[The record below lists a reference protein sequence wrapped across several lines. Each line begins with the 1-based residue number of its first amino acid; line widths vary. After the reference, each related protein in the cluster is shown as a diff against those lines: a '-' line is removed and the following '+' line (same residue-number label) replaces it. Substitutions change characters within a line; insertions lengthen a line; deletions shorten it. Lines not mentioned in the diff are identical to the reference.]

1 MVLSN
6 TKRTSSISSVINR
19 FQSGGSAKAG
29 LTPQVGV
36 TNWVGNSYKTG
47 TFMNLG
53 ALQTNVPTTVPT
65 NVPTTVSTTV
75 STTVPTNVPT
85 TVPTSN

>member
-6 TKRTSSISSVINR
+6 TKRTSSISSITNR
-19 FQSGGSAKAG
+19 FQGGGSAKAG

-53 ALQTNVPTTVPT
+53 ALQTNIPINTKVPTPK
-65 NVPTTVSTTV
+65 
-75 STTVPTNVPT
+75 
-85 TVPTSN
+85 

>member
-6 TKRTSSISSVINR
+6 TKRTSSVSSITNR
-19 FQSGGSAKAG
+19 FQGGGSAKAG

-53 ALQTNVPTTVPT
+53 ALQTNIPVNTTVPT
-65 NVPTTVSTTV
+65 PK
-75 STTVPTNVPT
+75 
-85 TVPTSN
+85 

>member
-6 TKRTSSISSVINR
+6 TKRTSSISSITNR
-19 FQSGGSAKAG
+19 FQGGGSAKAG

-53 ALQTNVPTTVPT
+53 ALQTNVGT
-65 NVPTTVSTTV
+65 NVPKT
-75 STTVPTNVPT
+75 VPT
-85 TVPTSN
+85 TVPTTN

>member
-6 TKRTSSISSVINR
+6 TKRTSSISSISNR
-19 FQSGGSAKAG
+19 FQGGGSAKAG

-53 ALQTNVPTTVPT
+53 ALQTNIPINTIVPTPK
-65 NVPTTVSTTV
+65 
-75 STTVPTNVPT
+75 
-85 TVPTSN
+85 

>member
-6 TKRTSSISSVINR
+6 TKRTSSISSITNR
-19 FQSGGSAKAG
+19 FQGGGSAKAG

-47 TFMNLG
+47 TFMNLD
-53 ALQTNVPTTVPT
+53 ALQTNIPINTIVPTPK
-65 NVPTTVSTTV
+65 
-75 STTVPTNVPT
+75 
-85 TVPTSN
+85 

>member
-6 TKRTSSISSVINR
+6 TKRTSSISSITNR
-19 FQSGGSAKAG
+19 FQGGGSTKAG

-53 ALQTNVPTTVPT
+53 ALQTNIPINTIVPTPK
-65 NVPTTVSTTV
+65 
-75 STTVPTNVPT
+75 
-85 TVPTSN
+85 

>member
-6 TKRTSSISSVINR
+6 TKRTSSISSITNR
-19 FQSGGSAKAG
+19 FQGGGSAKAG

-36 TNWVGNSYKTG
+36 TNWVGNSYKGG

-53 ALQTNVPTTVPT
+53 ALQTNIPINTIVPTPK
-65 NVPTTVSTTV
+65 
-75 STTVPTNVPT
+75 
-85 TVPTSN
+85 

>member
-6 TKRTSSISSVINR
+6 TKRTSSISSITNR
-19 FQSGGSAKAG
+19 FQGGGSAKAG

-53 ALQTNVPTTVPT
+53 ALQTNIPINTKEPTPK
-65 NVPTTVSTTV
+65 
-75 STTVPTNVPT
+75 
-85 TVPTSN
+85 

>member
-6 TKRTSSISSVINR
+6 TKRTSSISSITNR
-19 FQSGGSAKAG
+19 FQGGGSAKAG

-53 ALQTNVPTTVPT
+53 ALQTNIPINTIVPTPK
-65 NVPTTVSTTV
+65 
-75 STTVPTNVPT
+75 
-85 TVPTSN
+85 